1 MTNSLT
7 KRPIAIVKQANR
19 FFLGSTLAL
28 FLSAVTLV
36 SHAQFL
42 YKFDHQTVEEFSED
56 RNPALTKSM
65 QLVSNTTNY
74 ICLGVPVSIIVKGL
88 LSHDKSTVKKGLFI
102 VETIGISTAI
112 TLSTKYIVNR
122 ERPFVK
128 NPSVIKASDGGGPS
142 FPSGHTSEAF
152 ATATALSIDYPKWY
166 VIVPSFAWAG
176 TVGFSRMYLGV
187 HYPTDVL
194 AGAIVG
200 SGSAF
205 LSYKLNKWM
214 QAEKKRRK
222 AVETFN

>member
-1 MTNSLT
+1 LTNSLT
-7 KRPIAIVKQANR
+7 KIP
-19 FFLGSTLAL
+19 LAL
-28 FLSAVTLV
+28 IKFAGKLFLKSSLLISLSAVPIL

-42 YKFDHQTVEEFSED
+42 KKFDRQTVEEFSED

-74 ICLGVPVSIIVKGL
+74 LCLGVPASIIVKGL
-88 LSHDKSTVKKGLFI
+88 LSHDRSTVKKGLFI

-122 ERPFVK
+122 ERPFVN

-187 HYPTDVL
+187 HYPTDVI

-205 LSYKLNKWM
+205 LSYKLNKWIR
-214 QAEKKRRK
+214 AEKKRRK
-222 AVETFN
+222 QVAIPE

>member
-1 MTNSLT
+1 MALIKFAGKLFLKSSLL
-7 KRPIAIVKQANR
+7 I
-19 FFLGSTLAL
+19 S
-28 FLSAVTLV
+28 LSAVPIL

-42 YKFDHQTVEEFSED
+42 KKFDRQTVEEFSED

-74 ICLGVPVSIIVKGL
+74 LCLGVPASIIVKGL
-88 LSHDKSTVKKGLFI
+88 LSHDRSTVKKGLFI

-122 ERPFVK
+122 ERPFVN

-187 HYPTDVL
+187 HYPTDVI

-205 LSYKLNKWM
+205 LSYKLNKWIR
-214 QAEKKRRK
+214 AEKKRRK
-222 AVETFN
+222 QVAIPE

>member
-1 MTNSLT
+1 M
-7 KRPIAIVKQANR
+7 
-19 FFLGSTLAL
+19 
-28 FLSAVTLV
+28 
-36 SHAQFL
+36 
-42 YKFDHQTVEEFSED
+42 EEFSED

-74 ICLGVPVSIIVKGL
+74 LCLGVPASIIVKGL
-88 LSHDKSTVKKGLFI
+88 LSHDRSTVKKGLFI

-122 ERPFVK
+122 ERPFVN

-176 TVGFSRMYLGV
+176 TVGFSRIYLGV
-187 HYPTDVL
+187 HYPTDVI

-205 LSYKLNKWM
+205 LSYKLNKWIR
-214 QAEKKRRK
+214 AEKKRRK
-222 AVETFN
+222 QVAIPE